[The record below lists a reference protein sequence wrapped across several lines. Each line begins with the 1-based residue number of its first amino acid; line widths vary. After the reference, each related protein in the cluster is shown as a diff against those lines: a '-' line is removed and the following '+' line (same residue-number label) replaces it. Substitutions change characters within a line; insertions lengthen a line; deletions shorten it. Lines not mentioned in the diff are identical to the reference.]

1 VVFIS
6 VKAGREASP
15 LAPSKIEKQKL
26 PPPQNKQTNPQPK
39 QKQPTTGPS
48 PYLVAPPPPTGTL
61 SAGDLSSSQPYWR
74 DPNRAGAPVPSGGG
88 TGGPRQGESPPVG
101 DDGAPGP
108 SPASPAPPSNGTSPG
123 NGTTPGNGTAPAPGN
138 STLTRGAQLLLPA
151 ASRLYSVDPF
161 SSMALGIAGAL
172 LPPVLAAKA
181 AELANAAA
189 AKVFAKKA
197 ASDKRKKASK
207 LCPLSPAD
215 RGMLSAAAGAALGA
229 GAGALAESATP
240 LELARCAVTLRE
252 TKPAAF
258 QWVLFSGGRVNPC
271 SIVLG
276 ELDFFFF

>member
-1 VVFIS
+1 
-6 VKAGREASP
+6 
-15 LAPSKIEKQKL
+15 
-26 PPPQNKQTNPQPK
+26 
-39 QKQPTTGPS
+39 
-48 PYLVAPPPPTGTL
+48 
-61 SAGDLSSSQPYWR
+61 
-74 DPNRAGAPVPSGGG
+74 
-88 TGGPRQGESPPVG
+88 
-101 DDGAPGP
+101 
-108 SPASPAPPSNGTSPG
+108 
-123 NGTTPGNGTAPAPGN
+123 
-138 STLTRGAQLLLPA
+138 
-151 ASRLYSVDPF
+151 
-161 SSMALGIAGAL
+161 MALGIAGAL

-276 ELDFFFF
+276 ELDFIFF